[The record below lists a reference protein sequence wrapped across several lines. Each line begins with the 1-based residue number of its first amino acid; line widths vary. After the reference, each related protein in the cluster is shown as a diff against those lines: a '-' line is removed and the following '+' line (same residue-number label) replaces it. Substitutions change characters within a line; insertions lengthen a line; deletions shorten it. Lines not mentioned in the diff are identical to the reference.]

1 MPTIPVLDLRKVMSQ
16 STLFEK
22 SKLELTIGRTGAGDE
37 TFFTTDFDLSLQRR
51 CMLKYV
57 A

>member
-1 MPTIPVLDLRKVMSQ
+1 MSQ